1 MEKNLKLIGTLFGQK
16 MYIDMEG
23 CDPRVFDHAER
34 FWKEGQ
40 ETAEKLRKIQEILK
54 TQQLN

>member
-23 CDPRVFDHAER
+23 CDPRVFKHAER
-34 FWKEGQ
+34 FFQEGV
-40 ETAEKLRKIQEILK
+40 ETADRLRKVKEIITEPYL
-54 TQQLN
+54 L